1 MTSMSAVEVTRQSV
15 DCSLLET
22 GGPNNT
28 GDVALYTKTR
38 QMSSPLNVAKA
49 LAET

>member
-1 MTSMSAVEVTRQSV
+1 MKSILTSLPQAAVP
-15 DCSLLET
+15 LLET

-28 GDVALYTKTR
+28 KDVALYTKTK
-38 QMSSPLNVAKA
+38 QMSPPLNVAKA